1 MVPLQSVLGAS
12 SLLGVLVSVLIAVT
26 VIAAGVY
33 IGALRALD
41 VYYGADQDSVFLS
54 EDSGPD

>member
-1 MVPLQSVLGAS
+1 MVLLQSLVAPSSVLGVLFS
-12 SLLGVLVSVLIAVT
+12 VLVAVT

-41 VYYGADQDSVFLS
+41 VYHDDDQDSVFLS
-54 EDSGPD
+54 GGSDD